1 MFFKRKEPS
10 LSIVQDDLQQLVTDV
25 RALLSVKELND
36 IPEARRLRLRVDES
50 LGAAKQSF
58 AQVMD
63 QTRQAAQTTDQYARD
78 EPWRVAGAALAI
90 GVVLG
95 YALCRR

>member
-10 LSIVQDDLQQLVTDV
+10 LAVVQDDLQQLVKDV
-25 RALLSVKELND
+25 RALLAVKELD
-36 IPEARRLRLRVDES
+36 AIPEVRLLRQRVDDS
-50 LGAAKQSF
+50 LGVARQSF
-58 AQVMD
+58 AQVLD

-95 YALCRR
+95 FALCRR